1 MENLPNYIQAIEEG
15 KSLVANHN
23 KLLESLLLSKQ
34 ANDNNLYTDETTNGS
49 TDVPFDTGEG
59 FSGSSNSTPA

>member
-1 MENLPNYIQAIEEG
+1 MEKLPDYVQVIEEG

-34 ANDNNLYTDETTNGS
+34 AHDNNLYTDQTTNGS
-49 TDVPFDTGEG
+49 TDVSLDASQG
-59 FSGSSNSTPA
+59 FSQPGDQSPA

>member
-15 KSLVANHN
+15 KTLVANHN

-34 ANDNNLYTDETTNGS
+34 ANDHNIYTDETTNGS
-49 TDVPFDTGEG
+49 ADVSINSSEG
-59 FSGSSNSTPA
+59 VS

>member
-15 KSLVANHN
+15 KTLVANHN

-34 ANDNNLYTDETTNGS
+34 ANDNNIYTDETTNGS
-49 TDVPFDTGEG
+49 TDVPIDPSEG
-59 FSGSSNSTPA
+59 VS